1 MWEHY
6 VASSDYLL
14 LLLLPLHNSVKMT
27 DFLFCNICNY
37 DKLLFHLL
45 YAEYEKAFSGKIS
58 NVVCSQLAM
67 MLQVFDRPESHSELP
82 VDSNEPMIIHTVH
95 KWTSALVN
103 ISLCEVQSALVI
115 IASL

>member
-1 MWEHY
+1 
-6 VASSDYLL
+6 
-14 LLLLPLHNSVKMT
+14 
-27 DFLFCNICNY
+27 
-37 DKLLFHLL
+37 
-45 YAEYEKAFSGKIS
+45 
-58 NVVCSQLAM
+58 M

>member
-1 MWEHY
+1 M
-6 VASSDYLL
+6 
-14 LLLLPLHNSVKMT
+14 
-27 DFLFCNICNY
+27 
-37 DKLLFHLL
+37 
-45 YAEYEKAFSGKIS
+45 
-58 NVVCSQLAM
+58 VCSQLAM

-103 ISLCEVQSALVI
+103 ISLCEEQGALVI